1 MKINTIYLMGLANGL
16 KPRIILETLS
26 SMPIWNERK
35 YIYITDSY
43 DGVSVEFCREQN
55 IDIIIIDKDDMNKS
69 IHKIKNTENSLLVT
83 IGWSKKVPNEF
94 LDMFNNC
101 INCHGG
107 LLPDY
112 RGNNVYMHSYANISD
127 EYGVTVHFMNS
138 DLDDGDILI
147 QSKLKLYLEE
157 TPEIIHRRISEIT
170 GMIIPEAIR
179 LIESGFRG
187 IKQVGKARYFFKI
200 TREEMNE
207 LRKLNIE
214 NMRASL
220 PKVVARNKEWKL

>member
-1 MKINTIYLMGLANGL
+1 MKLKTIYLMGLANGL

-26 SMPIWNERK
+26 NMPIWNERK

-43 DGVSVEFCREQN
+43 EGVSVEFCREKN
-55 IDIIIIDKDDMNKS
+55 IEIIIIDKENMNKS
-69 IHKIKNTENSLLVT
+69 ISEIKYKNNTLLIT

-94 LDMFNNC
+94 LNIFDNC

-112 RGNNVYMHSYANISD
+112 RGNNVYMHNYANISD
-127 EYGVTVHFMNS
+127 EYGITIHFMNS

-147 QSKLKLYLEE
+147 QSNLKLYLEE
-157 TPEIIHRRISEIT
+157 TPEIMHRRISEIT

-179 LIESGFRG
+179 SIEAGYRG
-187 IKQVGKARYFFKI
+187 TKQLGKARYFFKI
-200 TREEMNE
+200 TREEMYE
-207 LRKLNIE
+207 LRKINIKNIRNSE
-214 NMRASL
+214 
-220 PKVVARNKEWKL
+220 PKKIARNKEWKL